1 MFRPESIDLVVKK
14 YSCTK
19 EKKSDKI
26 VKSEHI
32 NLAEFIIT
40 KNRVRAF
47 SVSHKNIKS
56 EVTMEKEQYN
66 AVYSTSQIAKMI
78 GLHPNTVR
86 MYEEWG
92 LIHKPERKSN
102 GYRVYNDIHI
112 KQFQLARKALQIEIM
127 QSGLRERIIE
137 VVKLSAEYR
146 FDEAI
151 KLASEYIRI
160 AEQETENAK
169 EAADLCEILYRQP
182 TPNGIVYK
190 RAQAAKELGLT
201 IDTIRNWEM
210 NGLLTVKRK
219 QNGYRVYDSNDI
231 NRLKIIRSLRCAN
244 YSLSAILR
252 MLKKYDS
259 GMDKADILDIL
270 NTPDNDEDII
280 SACDKLIVSLENAI
294 NNAYEVISIIS
305 EIKQMKI

>member
-1 MFRPESIDLVVKK
+1 MNK
-14 YSCTK
+14 
-19 EKKSDKI
+19 
-26 VKSEHI
+26 EHI
-32 NLAEFIIT
+32 IT
-40 KNRVRAF
+40 
-47 SVSHKNIKS
+47 
-56 EVTMEKEQYN
+56 T
-66 AVYSTSQIAKMI
+66 YSTSQIAKI
-78 GLHPNTVR
+78 VGLHPNTVR

-92 LIHKPERKSN
+92 LIHKPERKAN
-102 GYRVYNDIHI
+102 GYRVYTDMHI
-112 KQFQLARKALQIEIM
+112 KQFHLARKALRIEIM

-137 VVKLSAEYR
+137 AVKLSAEYR

-151 KLASEYIRI
+151 KLTEEYIRI
-160 AEQETENAK
+160 AEQEIENAK
-169 EAADLCEILYRQP
+169 EAAELCEILYRQP
-182 TPNGIVYK
+182 TPDGIFYR

-231 NRLKIIRSLRCAN
+231 KRLKIIRSLRCAN

-259 GMDKADILDIL
+259 GMDKNNILDIL
-270 NTPDNDEDII
+270 NTPENDEDII

-294 NNAYEVISIIS
+294 NNAYEVISIIT
-305 EIKQMKI
+305 ELRNR